1 MRIAAFTCLLIALVA
16 GSGNS
21 RAAQRYDYCKM
32 LNAKVVLF
40 LVDRTD
46 PYDDIDREIISS
58 AADKILRQIEPGD
71 RLVIHTI
78 TDDFATSQKLFDECD
93 PGCPEAGFLDELMGT
108 CKEAIVRRDAV
119 SFREEYARAFLPIV
133 RDPEDHKGSAII
145 ATLSTLSRQYS
156 DVGISRVI
164 VFSDLVENSNLGNF
178 LKMSKAQF
186 EQLRATI
193 KKLGMIARLDGAAV
207 KVFGFGRT
215 QGANRKG
222 LTPEINSRM
231 EAFWRAYFID
241 SGASAIEINQ
251 RYE

>member
-1 MRIAAFTCLLIALVA
+1 MRLTGLLLLVLLVA
-16 GSGNS
+16 PREGL
-21 RAAQRYDYCKM
+21 AAQRYDYCKM

-46 PYDDIDREIISS
+46 PYDDLDKEIISS
-58 AADKILRQIEPGD
+58 AADRILRQIEPGD

-78 TDDFATSQKLFDECD
+78 TDDFATSQKLFDECQ
-93 PGCPEAGFLDELMGT
+93 PGCPEAGFFDELMGT

-119 SFREEYARAFLPIV
+119 SFREEYARALLPLV
-133 RDPEDHKGSAII
+133 RDPEEHNGSAII
-145 ATLSTLSRQYS
+145 ETLSVLSRQYS

-164 VFSDLVENSNLGNF
+164 VFSDLVQNSRLGNF

-186 EQLRATI
+186 DQVRATI
-193 KKLGMIARLDGAAV
+193 QKLGMTAHLNGASV
-207 KVFGFGRT
+207 IDFGFGRT
-215 QGANRKG
+215 QGENRKG
-222 LTPEINSRM
+222 LTPEINARM

-241 SGASAIEINQ
+241 GGAVTATVNQ

>member
-1 MRIAAFTCLLIALVA
+1 MALACLLLVVLVA
-16 GSGNS
+16 PRTGL
-21 RAAQRYDYCKM
+21 AAQRYDYCKM

-46 PYDDIDREIISS
+46 AYDDIDKEIISS
-58 AADKILRQIEPGD
+58 AADRILRQIEPGD

-78 TDDFATSQKLFDECD
+78 TDDFATSQKLFDECQ

-119 SFREEYARAFLPIV
+119 SFREEYARALLPLV
-133 RDPEDHKGSAII
+133 RDSEEHNGSAII
-145 ATLSTLSRQYS
+145 ETLSTLSRQYA

-164 VFSDLVENSNLGNF
+164 VFSDLVQNSKLGNF
-178 LKMSKAQF
+178 LKMTKGQF
-186 EQLRATI
+186 GQTRATI
-193 KKLGMIARLDGAAV
+193 QRLGMSAHLNGTSVVD
-207 KVFGFGRT
+207 FGFGRT
-215 QGANRKG
+215 QGTNRKG

-231 EAFWRAYFID
+231 EAFWRAYFLD
-241 SGASAIEINQ
+241 SGASSVEINQ